1 MSGVVIAKSQE
12 DLQVQEA
19 TSNKSHFN
27 HLNHKECKCK
37 KATSNKYIICPE
49 PEHILASKIIIF
61 QTLAPGFFSCSRNM
75 AHLYGALEKALS
87 LV

>member
-27 HLNHKECKCK
+27 HLNHKSANARKLQIN
-37 KATSNKYIICPE
+37 TS
-49 PEHILASKIIIF
+49 F
-61 QTLAPGFFSCSRNM
+61 
-75 AHLYGALEKALS
+75 ALNLS
-87 LV
+87 TF

>member
-12 DLQVQEA
+12 DLQVQ
-19 TSNKSHFN
+19 
-27 HLNHKECKCK
+27 

-61 QTLAPGFFSCSRNM
+61 QTKRQDSSLAVGIWLIYM
-75 AHLYGALEKALS
+75 AH
-87 LV
+87 